1 MEKSLFKDLDL
12 ALITSSS
19 LEFLIEVFMKF
30 LYPSKYQQRH
40 IIEVLSIFELF
51 KFFLRFRKIEM
62 SEFRKIFISERR
74 FFSETYAATTQCS
87 KEFEDFYKFQY
98 SGLAPA
104 KESCVLPQNTQNKE
118 CQCKILSFFNSF
130 EEKICF
136 FNQDYEE
143 LYPRTQK
150 IVKQI
155 TTMPI
160 PEELFIRN
168 KNCEIENLKIWLGEL
183 IYLFR
188 PIIYCYSLL
197 ICRYSS
203 YKPYFISMALDV
215 LRIILQKN
223 ITFHWNI
230 ERNEFAKRNYD
241 LIFNYI
247 FRNPIY
253 SKIIKGRFM
262 NPFLGKIFR
271 NLNVL
276 KKIVFWFLE
285 LRLSMC
291 FLM

>member
-1 MEKSLFKDLDL
+1 MEKSVFMDL
-12 ALITSSS
+12 ALISSSS

-40 IIEVLSIFELF
+40 IVEVLSIFELF
-51 KFFLRFRKIEM
+51 KFFLRFRKVEM
-62 SEFRKIFISERR
+62 CQFRKIFISERR
-74 FFSETYAATTQCS
+74 YFSEAYATATACSNEFEYLYKFDYEGKSPS
-87 KEFEDFYKFQY
+87 KEI
-98 SGLAPA
+98 GI
-104 KESCVLPQNTQNKE
+104 LPQKKE
-118 CQCKILSFFNSF
+118 CQCKILSLFNSF
-130 EEKICF
+130 EEKVCQ
-136 FNQDYEE
+136 FNKEYEE
-143 LYPRTQK
+143 IYPRTQK
-150 IVKQI
+150 VVKQI

-168 KNCEIENLKIWLGEL
+168 KNCELENLKIWLGEL
-183 IYLFR
+183 IYVFR

-203 YKPYFISMALDV
+203 YKPYFISMALDI
-215 LRIILQKN
+215 LRIALQKN
-223 ITFHWNI
+223 ITFYWSV

-241 LIFNYI
+241 LIFNYV

-253 SKIIKGRFM
+253 SKIIKGKFL

-271 NLNVL
+271 NLSVL